1 MPDKNQKDSLRI
13 IGGKWKRHAIRF
25 EGSHDLRPTPD
36 AVRETLFN
44 WLTPAVQGAN
54 CLDLF
59 SGSGALGF
67 EAASRGACQVHL
79 VEHNYAVYKQLLR
92 TRDNLSAEQ
101 IHVHYQDGLSFLEN
115 CAGRFDIVFLDPPF
129 QSTLSKHVL
138 SMLEHSNTLIKEAL
152 VYLERPK
159 NGNPLI
165 LSKAW
170 KISREKTTG
179 SSIYGLYKLDKT
191 SNSRL

>member
-36 AVRETLFN
+36 AMRETLFN

-79 VEHNYAVYKQLLR
+79 VEHNYAVYKQLLL
-92 TRDNLSAEQ
+92 TRDSLSAEQ
-101 IHVHYQDGLSFLEN
+101 IHVHYQDSLRFLEN
-115 CAGRFDIVFLDPPF
+115 CVGRFDIVFLDPPF
-129 QSTLSKHVL
+129 QSALSKSVL

-159 NGNPLI
+159 SGNPLV
-165 LSKAW
+165 LSESW
-170 KISREKTTG
+170 KIHREKTTG
-179 SSIYGLYKLDKT
+179 SNIYGLYKLDKT

>member
-67 EAASRGACQVHL
+67 EAASRGACHVHL
-79 VEHNYAVYKQLLR
+79 VEHNYAVYKQLLQ
-92 TRDNLSAEQ
+92 TRDSLAAEQ
-101 IHVHYQDGLSFLEN
+101 VHVHYQDSLRFLEN
-115 CAGRFDIVFLDPPF
+115 SAGRFDIVFLDPPF
-129 QSTLSKHVL
+129 ESALSKPLL
-138 SMLEHSNTLIKEAL
+138 SMLEHSNILIKEAL

-165 LSKAW
+165 LPKAW
-170 KISREKTTG
+170 ERYREKTTG
-179 SSIYGLYKLDKT
+179 SSIYGLYKLYKT
-191 SNSRL
+191 SKSRL

>member
-1 MPDKNQKDSLRI
+1 MPDKNQKYSLRI
-13 IGGKWKRHAIRF
+13 IGGKWKRHTIRF

-44 WLTPAVQGAN
+44 WLTPTVQGAN

-92 TRDNLSAEQ
+92 ARDSLSAEQ
-101 IHVHYQDGLSFLEN
+101 IHIHYQDGLRFLEH
-115 CAGRFDIVFLDPPF
+115 CVERFDIVFLDPPF
-129 QSTLSKHVL
+129 QGTLSKPVL
-138 SMLEHSNTLIKEAL
+138 SMLEHSNNLIEEAL

-165 LSKAW
+165 LPKAW
-170 KISREKTTG
+170 KIHREKTTG
-179 SSIYGLYKLDKT
+179 SSIYGLYELDKP
-191 SNSRL
+191 SKSR